1 MTKFKSSFYNI
12 FQPLDDKI
20 LAYNSLRDN
29 FLLLDTYLFDIFDST
44 IKNDDINELKNIHE
58 DFFNALLQN
67 NFIVDATINEFE
79 TLKSEVSV
87 LENDET
93 HYTII
98 INPTMNCNFK
108 CWYCYEEHIKD
119 SKVNNET
126 LTKIY
131 KLIDNV
137 VNDKKI
143 KSFEIGWFGGEPLLY
158 LNQTMK
164 PILEYANE
172 RAKKT
177 IKKFRSNITT
187 NGYLIN
193 QNAVDLFKKY
203 QLNHFQITLDGNREL
218 HDTIR
223 FVNSKKGSYDKIT
236 ENIKLLL
243 RNQLSTTLRIN
254 FTSETLDSIADIL
267 SDLVDISEED
277 KNYLEISFHQVWQ
290 TVDKE
295 NEEETNRIE
304 DKLVKNKAF
313 FRKNGFKVVSMKG
326 LNIYNSCYADKKN
339 EALINYNGDVFK
351 CTARDFTKQNSEG
364 VLLEDGQINW
374 FEKNQKRMGAKL
386 NNKPCQECAILP
398 LCGAGCSQ
406 VAIESNGKDYC
417 MYNYD
422 ETRKKE
428 DVKRHFIESMEQ
440 VAV

>member
-1 MTKFKSSFYNI
+1 MTKLKSSFYNI
-12 FQPLDDKI
+12 FQPFEDKT
-20 LAYNSLRDN
+20 LAYNSLKDN
-29 FLLLDTYLFDIFDST
+29 FLLLDSFLYEIFDSA
-44 IKNDDINELKNIHE
+44 IKNDDFNELKNIHK
-58 DFFNALLQN
+58 DFFNALLEN
-67 NFIVDATINEFE
+67 NFIVDASINEFE
-79 TLKSEVSV
+79 ELKSEVSV

-93 HYTII
+93 HYNII

-119 SKVNNET
+119 SKINNET
-126 LTKIY
+126 LNKVY

-137 VNDKKI
+137 TNDKKI

-158 LNQTMK
+158 LNQAMK
-164 PILEYANE
+164 PILEYANNK
-172 RAKKT
+172 AKET
-177 IKKFRSNITT
+177 KKYFSSNITT
-187 NGYLIN
+187 NGYLIT

-203 QLNHFQITLDGNREL
+203 QLNHFQITLDGNRAL

-223 FVNSKKGSYDKIT
+223 FVNSKKGSYDKII

-254 FTSETLDSIADIL
+254 FTSETLDSVTDIL
-267 SDLVDISEED
+267 SDIVDTSEDD
-277 KNYLEISFHQVWQ
+277 KKYLDISFHQVWQ

-295 NEEETNRIE
+295 NKVETNGIQ
-304 DKLVKNKAF
+304 DKLEKNKAL
-313 FRKNGFKVVSMKG
+313 FRNKGFKVSGSKG

-364 VLLEDGQINW
+364 ILLENGQINW

-406 VAIESNGKDYC
+406 VAIENNGKDYC
-417 MYNYD
+417 MYNFD
-422 ETRKKE
+422 ETKKKE
-428 DVKRHFIESMEQ
+428 DVKRHFLESIEQ
-440 VAV
+440 VVT